1 MKIIFLMFLLFLFA
15 IVVGVL
21 YAGLKLWLFFRR
33 RIAPAQKQYREQ
45 MAAFQQ
51 QMRQEQHD
59 DEVVYSN
66 NDVVVMKGEAK
77 KNAGRDADSTIN
89 NDETKALN
97 E

>member
-15 IVVGVL
+15 IVAGVL

-33 RIAPAQKQYREQ
+33 KIAPAQKQYREQ
-45 MAAFQQ
+45 MAAFQH
-51 QMRQEQHD
+51 QMQQEQHD

-77 KNAGRDADSTIN
+77 KDVARDADSTID